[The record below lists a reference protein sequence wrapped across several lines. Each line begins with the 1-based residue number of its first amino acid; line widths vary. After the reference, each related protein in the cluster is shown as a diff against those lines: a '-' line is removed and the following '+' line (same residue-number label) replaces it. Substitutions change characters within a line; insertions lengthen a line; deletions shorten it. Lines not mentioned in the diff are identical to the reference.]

1 MSPADPAQ
9 TLLARLKLELAA
21 WQALVDVMQEEE
33 QALVD
38 GDTDRLARISTAKL
52 TQLQS
57 VSDYA
62 QIRHAGL
69 QAAGLPFDH
78 AGMTAWLGQ
87 VGQAEH
93 SAQWQQ
99 LRALE
104 TTARALNQRIGALIE
119 LRLNSTR
126 QALNVL
132 LHSATSHGSLYDQEG
147 LTVAAHKGKPLT
159 AA

>member
-1 MSPADPAQ
+1 MSSADSQ
-9 TLLARLKLELAA
+9 TLLSRLKLELAA
-21 WQALVDVMQEEE
+21 WQSLVEVMHDEE
-33 QALVD
+33 QALTD
-38 GDTDRLARISTAKL
+38 GDTERLAQISTAKL
-52 TQLQS
+52 TLLQS
-57 VSDYA
+57 VSDFT

-87 VGQAEH
+87 VGQPEH
-93 SAQWQQ
+93 REQWQQ
-99 LRALE
+99 MRALE

-147 LTVAAHKGKPLT
+147 LAVSAHKGKPLT